1 MNYQLID
8 NDGFKK
14 LFNSKSD
21 AMQYLLKT
29 HGATIVSICSEN
41 GGIVF
46 YAEKVVIKNQLI
58 FSATKKLQKELFD
71 KLEND

>member
-1 MNYQLID
+1 MNYKLKD
-8 NDGFKK
+8 NDGLST

-29 HGATIVSICSEN
+29 HGPTIVSICSEN

-46 YAEKVVIKNQLI
+46 
-58 FSATKKLQKELFD
+58 
-71 KLEND
+71 

>member
-1 MNYQLID
+1 MNYKLID
-8 NDGFKK
+8 NDGFEK
-14 LFNSKSD
+14 LFSSKSD

-29 HGATIVSICSEN
+29 HGPTIVSICLEN

-71 KLEND
+71 KPKK

>member
-1 MNYQLID
+1 MNYQLLD

-46 YAEKVVIKNQLI
+46 YAERVVIKNQLI

>member
-1 MNYQLID
+1 MNYKLID

-14 LFNSKSD
+14 LFSSKSD

-29 HGATIVSICSEN
+29 YGPTVVSICLEN

-58 FSATKKLQKELFD
+58 FSATKKLQKELIH
-71 KLEND
+71 KPKK